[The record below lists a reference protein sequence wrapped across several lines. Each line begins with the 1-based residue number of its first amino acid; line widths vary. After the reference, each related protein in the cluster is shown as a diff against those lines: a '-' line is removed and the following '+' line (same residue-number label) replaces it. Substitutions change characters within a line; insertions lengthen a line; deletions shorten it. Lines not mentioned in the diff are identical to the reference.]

1 MLLLR
6 AESRASETA
15 PACHQKHQATMEEKQ
30 GAQSW
35 ASLGLC
41 SLCLLS
47 QQQGWEAW
55 WLALL
60 MMCDS
65 QPGVR
70 CL

>member
-6 AESRASETA
+6 AESRASKTA
-15 PACHQKHQATMEEKQ
+15 SACHQEHRATMDEKQ
-30 GAQSW
+30 GAQSQ

-55 WLALL
+55 WLALF
-60 MMCDS
+60 DD
-65 QPGVR
+65 V
-70 CL
+70 